1 MNLITTYYISE
12 NIDRQNEIKK
22 CLIKNIQNKYIKK
35 IYLLNS
41 EIYDLDFIMNIDV
54 YNKVTQVQIYEE
66 SQLNSKKI
74 LKYSDAIDFINRNLP
89 ESLCIL
95 SNSDIY
101 FNDSLSK
108 INYESMNGKFYALL
122 RYDEEMNGKRTIFK
136 RHDIPRDDS
145 QDAWIFN
152 SPLKINLSYLDF
164 HFGTLGCDSIFANA
178 VHENTFLK
186 ISNPAYDIITI
197 HVHQTQFRTYNCD
210 DRIHGK
216 YALIKPTYLNSDD
229 GDNSNNNIISFMDY

>member
-22 CLIKNIQNKYIKK
+22 CLIKNIQNKYIQK

-41 EIYDLDFIMNIDV
+41 EIYNLDFINTIDIH
-54 YNKVTQVQIYEE
+54 NKVVQIQIYDDCECE
-66 SQLNSKKI
+66 SESTSKKI
-74 LKYSDAIDFINRNLP
+74 LKYSDAIDFINNNLG

-95 SNSDIY
+95 ANSDIY
-101 FNDSLSK
+101 FNETLTK
-108 INYESMNGKFYALL
+108 INYESMHGKFYALL
-122 RYDEEMNGKRTIFK
+122 RYDEELNGKRTIFK

-152 SPLKINLSYLDF
+152 SPLQINLSHIDF

-178 VHENTFLK
+178 VHANTFLK
-186 ISNPAYDIITI
+186 VSNPAYDIITT
-197 HVHQTQFRTYNCD
+197 HVHQTQFRSYNCD
-210 DRIHGK
+210 NRIHGK
-216 YALIKPTYLNSDD
+216 YALIKPTHLNSDD
-229 GDNSNNNIISFMDY
+229 DNIITFMDY